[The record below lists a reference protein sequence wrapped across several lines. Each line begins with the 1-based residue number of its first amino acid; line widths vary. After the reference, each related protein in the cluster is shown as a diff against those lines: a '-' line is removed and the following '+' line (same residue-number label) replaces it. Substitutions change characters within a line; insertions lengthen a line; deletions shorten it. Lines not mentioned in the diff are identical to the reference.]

1 MKKIKFI
8 DLETKEEEVEFGTC
22 EMCFSTGTVD
32 NPVLNFKV
40 VKEDGSEENLSIDG
54 YEWDWGN
61 YHEIEVA
68 NLVDFA
74 AFLAPLEFDD
84 SIEFNTEWLWEIVDY
99 YNALNT
105 LHTQYEEKNT
115 KNEFPKVG

>member
-40 VKEDGSEENLSIDG
+40 VKEDGSEESLSING
-54 YEWDWGN
+54 YEWSWGD
-61 YHEIEVA
+61 YSETSIA

-74 AFLAPLEFDD
+74 VFLTPLEFDD
-84 SIEFNTEWLWEIVDY
+84 SVEFDRDWLWKIARCY
-99 YNALNT
+99 NT
-105 LHTQYEEKNT
+105 LNRLQHPTPYT
-115 KNEFPKVG
+115 PS

>member
-54 YEWDWGN
+54 YDWDWGD
-61 YHEIEVA
+61 YDEIGIG

-84 SIEFNTEWLWEIVDY
+84 SVEFDQGWLWNISRCY
-99 YNALNT
+99 NT
-105 LHTQYEEKNT
+105 LYDIQHPYAEDD
-115 KNEFPKVG
+115 